1 VREGGVLHALAHFKT
16 ALFGAKGFVDVRGH
30 LGRLAQT
37 RVGGK
42 VGMDEVDGVD
52 LADEMEP
59 GIGGALGR
67 ASIDLP
73 FPLGGGS
80 A

>member
-1 VREGGVLHALAHFKT
+1 
-16 ALFGAKGFVDVRGH
+16 
-30 LGRLAQT
+30 
-37 RVGGK
+37 
-42 VGMDEVDGVD
+42 MDEVEGVD